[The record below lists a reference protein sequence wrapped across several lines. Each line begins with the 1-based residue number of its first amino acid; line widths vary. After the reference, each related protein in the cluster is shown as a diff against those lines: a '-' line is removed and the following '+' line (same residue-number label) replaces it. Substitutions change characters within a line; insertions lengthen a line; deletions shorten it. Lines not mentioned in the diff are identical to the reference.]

1 MQLWII
7 HSEVYTM
14 KAQVK
19 DHLGDLA
26 LQYQESIGRR
36 KGRNE
41 GWKGI
46 DFRAI
51 YGKKGTQVILRRNG
65 GRWAVT

>member
-7 HSEVYTM
+7 HSEMYTM
-14 KAQVK
+14 KAKVK
-19 DHLGDLA
+19 DHLA

-46 DFRAI
+46 GFRSI
-51 YGKKGTQVILRRNG
+51 YGKKGTQVILTSNG